1 MIAAISA
8 NGKIVITINDSR
20 YAGFR
25 LERRANDEDTY
36 SVYTASGFHIPGSGI
51 IPVSVNGDILDNF
64 NIEANKLYSYRAV
77 NFDAVNPQDKDYAYS
92 NWVRSSG
99 DKAIGYTFGNYK
111 AASGTWGTAVTP
123 DDLRFTYLW
132 GTDFKATNGQSYTD
146 EQIQYFIDS
155 STAEIERQLDIT
167 IKKRK
172 IRCNAAE
179 RNLVKGIDYDTDEAV
194 YDFKYAR
201 ISRYG
206 VIKTRQRPILKLH
219 KLELLSR
226 WQSCRNITQ
235 TTIVDKTKGL
245 LKLMERPLR
254 PSETSSGIQTAVG
267 MYGNQTLQAQL
278 FYLIDYDAG
287 FETSDDIPQDL
298 REIIAKQAAVS
309 LLNIIGDGL
318 MSGFSSSSLSMD
330 GLSESFSSTQ
340 SATSAYFGAR
350 IKEYKDDISSY
361 IKQNKYKFANMPIGS
376 L

>member
-1 MIAAISA
+1 MITASSL
-8 NGKIVITINDSR
+8 NNKIVVSISDDSHSS
-20 YAGFR
+20 YR
-25 LERRANDEDTY
+25 LERHSYTDNTYLVWTAN
-36 SVYTASGFHIPGSGI
+36 GFCVPDVENPAVG
-51 IPVSVNGDILDNF
+51 VSGDILDTNA
-64 NIEANKLYSYRAV
+64 EANTLYAYRYV
-77 NFDAVNPQDKDYAYS
+77 DFEVENPTDADYIYS
-92 NWVRSSG
+92 NWVRNG
-99 DKAIGYTFGNYK
+99 GNEAIGYTFGNYK
-111 AASGTWGTAVTP
+111 VPQGQWGNAITP

-155 STAEIERQLDIT
+155 SIAELERRLDIT
-167 IKKRK
+167 IKKKK
-172 IRCNAAE
+172 IRFNAKE
-179 RNLVKGIDYDTDEAV
+179 RNLKKGKDYDVDEAV
-194 YDFKYAR
+194 YDFKFSR

-206 VIKTRQRPILKLH
+206 LIKTRQKPIIKLH

-226 WQSCRNITQ
+226 FQGVRDITQ

-254 PSETSSGIQTAVG
+254 PSERSSGIQTAVG
-267 MYGNQTLQAQL
+267 IYGNQTLQSQL
-278 FYLIDYDAG
+278 FYAIDYDAG
-287 FETSDDIPQDL
+287 FDTSDDIPADL
-298 REIIAKQAAVS
+298 RQIIAKLAAVS

-350 IKEYKDDISSY
+350 IKVYQDEIEDY
-361 IKQNKYKFANMPIGS
+361 IKNNKNRFGHVIIGA